1 MVSSPGWL
9 MIGLYPGHHAMQGE
23 IASRGCGTMPQAPA
37 CDMSNRSL
45 CLADRAI
52 TTGHHIHMA
61 MRALPVT
68 MHPDKLFGSAAGGAT
83 RHDMRRLD
91 RLLLLVS
98 LVPVRCQCTHP
109 GPSLSFSLCRAAALP
124 SWNVPNQTS
133 SGKSTLPKLHSKIS
147 VVKLMMKVPNHH
159 AAAVAKQHFMKP
171 GMAEDRRQRQ
181 HVAMKH
187 HQHRMRRHYKM
198 NQ

>member
-1 MVSSPGWL
+1 MHSSWTKPFL
-9 MIGLYPGHHAMQGE
+9 QPLPRRRTAIMERAEPDIERKIDAAK
-23 IASRGCGTMPQAPA
+23 IA
-37 CDMSNRSL
+37 
-45 CLADRAI
+45 
-52 TTGHHIHMA
+52 
-61 MRALPVT
+61 
-68 MHPDKLFGSAAGGAT
+68 F
-83 RHDMRRLD
+83 
-91 RLLLLVS
+91 
-98 LVPVRCQCTHP
+98 
-109 GPSLSFSLCRAAALP
+109 
-124 SWNVPNQTS
+124 
-133 SGKSTLPKLHSKIS
+133 KIS